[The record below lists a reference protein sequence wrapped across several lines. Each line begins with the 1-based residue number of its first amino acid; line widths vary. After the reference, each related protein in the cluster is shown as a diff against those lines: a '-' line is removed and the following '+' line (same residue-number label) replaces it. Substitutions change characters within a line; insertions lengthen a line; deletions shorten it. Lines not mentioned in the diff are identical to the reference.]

1 MLGRALDIAF
11 KNLATLFCVCAVIFL
26 PLNLAHALAFRNVL
40 AVSELRADIAAFPEG
55 RKVRNVGTAELRN
68 ERASGVALM
77 IVEAGLLVIVFGA
90 ARRVI
95 DVEAEG
101 DVATVP
107 DALGNAFTGLRAAIP
122 DPQVVLGGVAVGVVA
137 GWLTLSIGYRITE
150 VIGSDA
156 AYLGIGLSRGV
167 AASLAGAVIA
177 GTAAASHRPAKR
189 PPDKIDL
196 Y

>member
-11 KNLATLFCVCAVIFL
+11 RNLATLFCVCAVIFV
-26 PLNLAHALAFRNVL
+26 PLHLAHALVFRNVL
-40 AVSELRADIAAFPEG
+40 AVSEVRADIEAFPEG
-55 RKVRNVGTAELRN
+55 RKVKNVGPAELRD
-68 ERASGVALM
+68 ERATGMALV
-77 IVEAGLLVIVFGA
+77 IVEAGLLVIVVGA

-101 DVATVP
+101 EVATVP
-107 DALGNAFTGLRAAIP
+107 DALGNAVSSLRGATP
-122 DPQVVLGGVAVGVVA
+122 DPLVVLGGVVVGVVA
-137 GWLTLSIGYRITE
+137 GWLTLAIGYRLTE

-167 AASLAGAVIA
+167 AAYLAGALIA
-177 GTAAASHRPAKR
+177 GTAAASRRPSKP
-189 PPDKIDL
+189 PPDKIDV